1 MDVMR
6 RKCFLLFVPA
16 LLWSV
21 STGARITVNDA
32 DLKLQSLIIPHIVLS
47 ICALILLP
55 SFCFLLSSFS
65 LLFLDTFRYA
75 CKRIDE
81 NHINIK

>member
-21 STGARITVNDA
+21 STGARIAVNDS

-47 ICALILLP
+47 ILCINP
-55 SFCFLLSSFS
+55 FCRLFVFYCRLSVCFFLTHSVMPAKELTKIIS
-65 LLFLDTFRYA
+65 
-75 CKRIDE
+75 I
-81 NHINIK
+81 